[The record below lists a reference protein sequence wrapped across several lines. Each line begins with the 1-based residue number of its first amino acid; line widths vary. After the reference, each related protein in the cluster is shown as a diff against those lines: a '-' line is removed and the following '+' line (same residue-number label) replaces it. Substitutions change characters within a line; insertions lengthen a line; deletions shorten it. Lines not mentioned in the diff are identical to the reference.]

1 VFLHLHCH
9 SHYSFLR
16 GVAPPEEIVTAA
28 VEQKMPAV
36 ALTDTNGLY
45 AAVPFYQAAKAAGV
59 KPIVGVTLDVEWP
72 QKHRETPRS
81 ARNDG
86 SRPSVPMVLLAR
98 DMEGYGNL
106 CQLVTM
112 RHLGTTELANSKESG
127 EDDGQPLPVH
137 RGVAEGADRDR
148 AGLRHAVLVH
158 TFYEYLA
165 SSWSRGP
172 VRRFAQD
179 RGQDPARLWAAADL
193 VLVATAPQLDPSAG
207 VAPRAL
213 PANACYTGPVVR
225 VPDPPPGPP
234 TDGIPRVLV
243 SLSTIHYPG
252 QTGVL
257 QAILDALADLPVTGV
272 VTTGPAVD
280 PGQLSAPGNCELHRY
295 VPHNDVLP
303 GVSLV
308 IGHGGHATTMRALAW
323 GRPLLIIPMH
333 PMLDQPMI
341 GQAVSEAG
349 AGETLPTTASP
360 ARIREAAVRLLADG
374 PHRAAAW
381 RLGDSIRAADGVAT
395 AATRLQELLS
405 PAYQQ

>member
-1 VFLHLHCH
+1 
-9 SHYSFLR
+9 
-16 GVAPPEEIVTAA
+16 
-28 VEQKMPAV
+28 
-36 ALTDTNGLY
+36 
-45 AAVPFYQAAKAAGV
+45 
-59 KPIVGVTLDVEWP
+59 
-72 QKHRETPRS
+72 
-81 ARNDG
+81 
-86 SRPSVPMVLLAR
+86 
-98 DMEGYGNL
+98 
-106 CQLVTM
+106 
-112 RHLGTTELANSKESG
+112 
-127 EDDGQPLPVH
+127 
-137 RGVAEGADRDR
+137 
-148 AGLRHAVLVH
+148 
-158 TFYEYLA
+158 
-165 SSWSRGP
+165 
-172 VRRFAQD
+172 
-179 RGQDPARLWAAADL
+179 
-193 VLVATAPQLDPSAG
+193 VATAPQLDPSAG

-257 QAILDALADLPVTGV
+257 QAILDALADIPVTGV